1 LKKYIFGTCFAYIHG
16 TSHIL
21 RKAHP
26 AANRSHAF
34 VAVLQLQ
41 ESHKNIKHSE
51 KELISEY
58 VKRSSEQNLLHL
70 LSLKHFNPYRES
82 SRNYKLIFMQLT
94 DIFL

>member
-41 ESHKNIKHSE
+41 ESHKKILNI
-51 KELISEY
+51 
-58 VKRSSEQNLLHL
+58 
-70 LSLKHFNPYRES
+70 LKKN
-82 SRNYKLIFMQLT
+82 
-94 DIFL
+94 